1 MLFECCSKRPL
12 KPYSLFFL
20 FTSLL
25 LFFFSDRVISI
36 ILSSELLIHSSVS
49 PYLLMI
55 PSSIFFISVTIF
67 FCSKLIFLIY
77 FVILCWSSV
86 FFNSFPW
93 FGDNHALFFSS
104 VWHIITYIFSLSLSL
119 DSLCLY
125 KTNKTITYSFFET
138 CPYLGA
144 SLYSLHVPIGCGG
157 RTGFEM
163 TVG

>member
-1 MLFECCSKRPL
+1 M
-12 KPYSLFFL
+12 
-20 FTSLL
+20 
-25 LFFFSDRVISI
+25 ISI

-77 FVILCWSSV
+77 FVILCRSSV

-104 VWHIITYIFSLSLSL
+104 LWHIIIYIFSLSPSLSLSL

-125 KTNKTITYSFFET
+125 QTSKTITYSFFET
-138 CPYLGA
+138 CPYLEA